1 MGTYETYRGSYLAK
15 LQGNERHAMAA
26 MATDLMQGLLV
37 TDVSA
42 AVANETGSGNVRYS
56 RDAAVRLTAESFGTD
71 VETAEAALVAAERY
85 EYGVD

>member
-1 MGTYETYRGSYLAK
+1 MSYDTYRGSYLAK
-15 LQGNERHAMAA
+15 HQGNDRHAMAA

-37 TDVSA
+37 TDVTA
-42 AVANETGSGNVRYS
+42 AVANETGGSVRYS